1 MGRMRLSVQFLLRP
15 LKRTRRSQCPWRA
28 AARRVPVC
36 ARAAWS
42 WRAPSGRSRP
52 GPRRCGPL
60 GNRAHRVGPRRRGA
74 RPPGASGGSNISPI
88 TAAWS
93 KWAGVSRCRASTT
106 ANHGSVSPIRTS
118 LSPSRNGPSTPR
130 RTSAAIRRTPRR
142 GSRGRCRRSRQVQG
156 RTGCARPTTPN
167 LKRVTTSWRG
177 PLSVRSSNPA
187 VKQLDL
193 AVVHEDGADQVCA
206 AVGDGACHG
215 RSQEMSRAILDQCSE
230 TLFLYGW
237 VGVKQP
243 VLQGILDAS
252 HETAHP

>member
-130 RTSAAIRRTPRR
+130 RTSAAIRRTPRAGKPWPVQAIAAGAGKDR
-142 GSRGRCRRSRQVQG
+142 MRSANDPQSQEGDDILAGAAECPQLEPRREAARPCRR
-156 RTGCARPTTPN
+156 P
-167 LKRVTTSWRG
+167 
-177 PLSVRSSNPA
+177 
-187 VKQLDL
+187 
-193 AVVHEDGADQVCA
+193 
-206 AVGDGACHG
+206 
-215 RSQEMSRAILDQCSE
+215 
-230 TLFLYGW
+230 
-237 VGVKQP
+237 
-243 VLQGILDAS
+243 
-252 HETAHP
+252 